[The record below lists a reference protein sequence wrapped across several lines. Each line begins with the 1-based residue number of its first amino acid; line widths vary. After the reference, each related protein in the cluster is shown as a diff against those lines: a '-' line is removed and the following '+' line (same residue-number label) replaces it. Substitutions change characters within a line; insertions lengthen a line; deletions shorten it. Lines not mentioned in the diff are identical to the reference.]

1 MEKQIIQTIDIDF
14 VVVSVAC
21 HDPDFVLEGGWGWG
35 WGWDRVTTTGFDSY
49 SSYRSS
55 GSL

>member
-21 HDPDFVLEGGWGWG
+21 HDPDFVLAEGTHQVA
-35 WGWDRVTTTGFDSY
+35 DTLRI
-49 SSYRSS
+49 
-55 GSL
+55 GSNDFKAEAK